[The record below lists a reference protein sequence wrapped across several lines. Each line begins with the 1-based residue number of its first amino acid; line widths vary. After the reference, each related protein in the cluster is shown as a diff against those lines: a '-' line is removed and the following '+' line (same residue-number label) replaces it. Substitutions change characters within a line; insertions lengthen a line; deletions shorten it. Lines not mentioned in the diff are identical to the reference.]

1 MIYPLFWAIG
11 RPFSAAVTDIG
22 RFQKKGAGFLFE
34 IPAQG
39 IAHGAAFAQG
49 ILSDGMAFCTDMG
62 FQTSYEMVVGSFKSA
77 VAIEEKIKIFKNFKR
92 SIKYFGVSPI

>member
-11 RPFSAAVTDIG
+11 RPFSTAVTDIG

-39 IAHGAAFAQG
+39 IAYGATPAEG
-49 ILSDGMAFCTDMG
+49 ILSGGMAFCTDKG
-62 FQTSYEMVVGSFKSA
+62 FQTSYEIVVGAFKSA
-77 VAIEEKIKIFKNFKR
+77 AVIEEK
-92 SIKYFGVSPI
+92 

>member
-22 RFQKKGAGFLFE
+22 RFQKKGAGFLFK

-39 IAHGAAFAQG
+39 IAHGAAPAQG
-49 ILSDGMAFCTDMG
+49 ILSGGMAFCTDMG
-62 FQTSYEMVVGSFKSA
+62 FRTSFEIVVGFFESA
-77 VAIEEKIKIFKNFKR
+77 ATIEGK
-92 SIKYFGVSPI
+92 

>member
-22 RFQKKGAGFLFE
+22 RFQKKGAGFLFK

-39 IAHGAAFAQG
+39 IVHGAAPAQG
-49 ILSDGMAFCTDMG
+49 ILSGGMAFCTDMG
-62 FQTSYEMVVGSFKSA
+62 FRTFFEIIVGSFKSA
-77 VAIEEKIKIFKNFKR
+77 AAIEGKIKIFKNFKR
-92 SIKYFGVSPI
+92 PIKYFGVSPI

>member
-11 RPFSAAVTDIG
+11 RPFSTAVTDIG

-39 IAHGAAFAQG
+39 IAHGAAPAQG
-49 ILSDGMAFCTDMG
+49 ILSGGMAFCTDMG
-62 FQTSYEMVVGSFKSA
+62 FQTSYEIVVGSFKSTA
-77 VAIEEKIKIFKNFKR
+77 AIEEKIKK
-92 SIKYFGVSPI
+92 

>member
-11 RPFSAAVTDIG
+11 KPFSAAVTDIG

-39 IAHGAAFAQG
+39 IAHGAAPAQG
-49 ILSDGMAFCTDMG
+49 ILSGGMVFCTDMG
-62 FQTSYEMVVGSFKSA
+62 FRTSYEIVVGAFKSA
-77 VAIEEKIKIFKNFKR
+77 AIEGKNKN
-92 SIKYFGVSPI
+92 I